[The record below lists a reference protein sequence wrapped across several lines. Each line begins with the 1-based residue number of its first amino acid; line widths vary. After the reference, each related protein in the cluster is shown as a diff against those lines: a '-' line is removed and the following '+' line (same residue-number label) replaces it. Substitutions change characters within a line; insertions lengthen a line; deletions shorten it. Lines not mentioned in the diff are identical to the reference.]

1 MSISHEIKKIFF
13 QSPIFQLK
21 SKLEGQK
28 CEDKSYYVGAA
39 AGPSLNLS
47 NLLHEICHFAEL
59 DVDRLKKFPVYSW
72 GFYPGKYWQ
81 IGTSWGYEPQTS
93 DQVNREARVW
103 SFQLSAMKY
112 FGMDDSAQEL
122 VKSAVWLPAFC
133 YYKYS
138 FNNPSEK
145 KALYHLSRHIE
156 RSSKTFSFQKL
167 VDDFQL
173 RIQELE
179 KIAS

>member
-1 MSISHEIKKIFF
+1 MSVAHEIKKIFF
-13 QSPIFQLK
+13 QSPIFQLRNK
-21 SKLEGQK
+21 MEGQI
-28 CEDKSYYVGAA
+28 CEEKSYFVGAA

-47 NLLHEICHFAEL
+47 NLFHEICHFAEL
-59 DVDRLKKFPVYSW
+59 DIKRLKKFPSRNW
-72 GFYPGKYWQ
+72 GFYYGKFWQ

-93 DQVNREARVW
+93 DQVKRESRVW
-103 SFQLSAMKY
+103 AFQLSAEKH
-112 FGMDDSAQEL
+112 FDLNDSAQEL

-138 FNNPSEK
+138 FNNHSDK
-145 KALYHLSRHIE
+145 KALYYLAKHVE
-156 RSSKTFSFQKL
+156 RLSKTFNFQKL
-167 VDDFQL
+167 LDDFNS